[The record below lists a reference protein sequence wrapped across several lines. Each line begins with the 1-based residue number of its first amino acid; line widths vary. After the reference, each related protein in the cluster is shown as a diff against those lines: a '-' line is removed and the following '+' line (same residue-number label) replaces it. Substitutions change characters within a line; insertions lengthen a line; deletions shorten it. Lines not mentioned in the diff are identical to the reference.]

1 MQSAK
6 VFAASGGFVPARLT
20 VARQAKGLKQ
30 KDLAD
35 ELQFAPAT
43 ISKWESDS
51 YELGPDSTSVQVL
64 ADRLSVEPT
73 WFYKPL
79 GEAKSGPAFYRSMR
93 SELTTAREK
102 AAAKLLFSY
111 EIYRALDE
119 LVEFPSADIPDVAGG
134 ADYRMLSPEKIEAL
148 AVRLRENWGLG
159 DDPITDLM
167 VVLENAGIVVAETFL
182 DSNKLD
188 GVSAWFASVPVILL
202 AKDKDGGVRRRF
214 DAAHELGHLVL
225 HRGLTQECIKN
236 DLRLIEE
243 QAMLFAGA
251 FLLPASSFAVT
262 SDKATLEHLS
272 DIKPRWGVSIGAM
285 IKRLASLN
293 LISENHERNLWKYY
307 SYRQWRG
314 NEPHDD
320 HIEVERPENL
330 KVALELL
337 SREDPATLLDVVESV
352 SIGTDYITEL
362 TGIEPTRLRAATLK
376 RPKLK
381 LVRTNDR
388 LNPAND

>member
-1 MQSAK
+1 MRSAK
-6 VFAASGGFVPARLT
+6 VFAVSGGFVPARLT

-30 KDLAD
+30 KDLAE

-43 ISKWESDS
+43 ISKWESEA
-51 YELGPDSTSVQVL
+51 YEQAPDPSSIQAL
-64 ADRLSVEPT
+64 ADRLSVEPA

-79 GEAKSGPAFYRSMR
+79 GDAQSRPAFYRSMR
-93 SELTTAREK
+93 SELTAARDK

-119 LVEFPSADIPDVAGG
+119 LVEFPAADIPNLMAGS
-134 ADYRMLSPEKIEAL
+134 DYRMLSAEKIEAFSI
-148 AVRLRENWGLG
+148 RLREYWGLG

-167 VVLENAGIVVAETFL
+167 VVLENAGIVVTETFL

-188 GVSAWFASVPVILL
+188 GVSAWFSQIPVVLL

-225 HRGLTQECIKN
+225 HQGLTQECIKK

-251 FLLPASSFAVT
+251 FLLPASSFALT

-293 LISENHERNLWKYY
+293 LISENHEKNLWKYY

-330 KVALELL
+330 KSALELL
-337 SREDPATLLDVVESV
+337 SREEPATLANVVESI
-352 SIGTDYITEL
+352 SIGSDYITEL
-362 TGIEPTRLRAATLK
+362 TGIEAACLRAATLK

-381 LVRTNDR
+381 LVRTD
-388 LNPAND
+388 DG